1 MRKVVLAALLVGVLC
16 GPAQALAKV
25 EALDPSASDSPQLAG
40 QALMADESQLAG
52 AALPERPFGSSS
64 ATSSIGLGEGV
75 APAPESLAGFPTSGS
90 AYTILSTGEVGT
102 VASQFSSGYFGST
115 QFPSQTSP
123 EPALRG
129 VAKDWSVLKLDV
141 DVPAT
146 ANCAAFDFRFLSEEY
161 PKYIGSTYNDA
172 FIAEVDTNSWS
183 VLAGGELVRPDD
195 FAASPL
201 GEAISVNGVGPTEM
215 ASAEAEGT
223 YFNAATRLL
232 TARTLITPGAHSIY
246 FSIFDASDKKYDS
259 AVFLDN
265 LRFVK
270 VAPSACR
277 PLTTQPKVPLKVAKD
292 GAGDGQVIS
301 SPAGI
306 ECGLECEEDYEV
318 GQIVTLTASAGT
330 GSEFSGWSGGGCE
343 GTSICE
349 TTVSEAEEV
358 VATFDHLPPPEP
370 PSLTATSPASPA
382 DDTTPLVIGSAP
394 AGTTVSLYASADCS
408 GAPIATGATP
418 AQLAAGIEV
427 TVAADSVTRF
437 SATTA
442 SASPTPSS
450 CSNSISYR
458 EDSTAPTATIDATP
472 ANPAASA
479 SASFAFAVVDPDG
492 SGVAGSECR
501 LDDASFAPC
510 TSPQTY
516 DSLADGSHSFEVR
529 AIDNA
534 GNSGTPAAF
543 DWSVDTTAPA
553 ATIEARPVNLTAS
566 ASASFVFAA
575 TDPEGSGVAGFE
587 CKLDDAPFAPCT
599 SPQIYG
605 SLADGTHSFEV
616 RAIDEAGNVQ
626 LEPAAYTWRV
636 DTSVP
641 ASTPITPL
649 ALTGLVPVNGE
660 SVAVLPESGR
670 VLVKRPGQGKFTPLK
685 EGQTIPVG
693 SIVDATAG
701 KAALTSIN
709 ATGTE
714 QSAVF
719 YSGRFLV
726 AQQEGSGLVT
736 LRLRG
741 GNFSA
746 CAGSEGRSQ
755 RASASAKGGRRL
767 WGSGHGNFKTEGNY
781 GSATVRGT
789 IWFTEDRCG
798 GTFFEVKRGI
808 VSIRDFPAGQ
818 TLSLPAG
825 KSYLAGSG

>member
-1 MRKVVLAALLVGVLC
+1 
-16 GPAQALAKV
+16 
-25 EALDPSASDSPQLAG
+25 
-40 QALMADESQLAG
+40 MADESQLAD

-64 ATSSIGLGEGV
+64 ANSSIGLGQGV

-90 AYTILSTGEVGT
+90 SYTILSTGEIGT

-115 QFPSQTSP
+115 QFPSQVSP
-123 EPALRG
+123 EPASRG

-141 DVPAT
+141 DVPAA

-172 FIAEVDTNSWS
+172 FIAEVDANSWS
-183 VLAGGELVRPDD
+183 VLTGGELVRPDD

-215 ASAEAEGT
+215 AAAEAAGT

-270 VAPSACR
+270 VVPSACR
-277 PLTTQPKVPLKVAKD
+277 PLTTQPKLPLKVGKD
-292 GAGDGQVIS
+292 GSGSGEVTS

-306 ECGLECEEDYEV
+306 QCGLDCEEEYEV
-318 GQIVTLTASAGT
+318 GQIVALTAAAGA

-343 GTSICE
+343 GTGICE
-349 TTVSEAEEV
+349 TTVSEAGEV

-370 PSLTATSPASPA
+370 PSLTATSPVSPA
-382 DDTTPLVIGSAP
+382 NDTTPLVIGTAP

-408 GAPIATGATP
+408 GTPIATGATP

-427 TVAADSVTRF
+427 TVAADSVTQF

-442 SASPTPSS
+442 SASPTRSP

-458 EDSTAPTATIDATP
+458 EDSIAPSAAIDATP
-472 ANPAASA
+472 TDPAASSA
-479 SASFAFAVVDPDG
+479 ASFAF
-492 SGVAGSECR
+492 S
-501 LDDASFAPC
+501 
-510 TSPQTY
+510 
-516 DSLADGSHSFEVR
+516 
-529 AIDNA
+529 
-534 GNSGTPAAF
+534 
-543 DWSVDTTAPA
+543 
-553 ATIEARPVNLTAS
+553 
-566 ASASFVFAA
+566 A

-587 CKLDDAPFAPCT
+587 CKLDAGAFAACTSPATYDSLADGAHSFEVRATDNAGNSAAPAVFDWSVDTTAPAATIEAKPINLTSSASASFAFAATDPEGSGVAGFECRLDDAPFAPCT
-599 SPQIYG
+599 SPQIYP
-605 SLADGTHSFEV
+605 SLADGAHSFQV

-626 LEPAAYTWRV
+626 LEPAAYAWRV

-649 ALTGLVPVNGE
+649 ALTGLEPVNGE
-660 SVAVLPESGR
+660 SVAVVPESGQ
-670 VLVKRPGQGKFTPLK
+670 VLVKRPGQKKFTSLK

-693 SIVDATAG
+693 SVVDATAG
-701 KAALTSIN
+701 RAGLTSIN
-709 ATGTE
+709 ATGVE
-714 QSAVF
+714 QSAAF

-741 GNFSA
+741 GIFSS
-746 CAGSEGRSQ
+746 CASSAGRSQ

-767 WGSGHGNFKTEGNY
+767 WGSGHGNFKTEGSY

-789 IWFTEDRCG
+789 IWLTEDRCNS
-798 GTFFEVKRGI
+798 TFFEVKRGI
-808 VSIRDFPAGQ
+808 VSVRDFAAGR
-818 TLSLPAG
+818 TISLPAG
-825 KSYLAGSG
+825 KSYLTGSG